1 MDLPHWN
8 SCIGLWTFR
17 VYTRSTFR
25 RLTPPDQDVL
35 PLLTCA
41 ASEDAAAAA
50 VTCISHRS
58 SCAPQARA
66 PRAPATADASV
77 ASVQLSCKA
86 TDARRLRAQTAR
98 SRPRPRQPKPSREA
112 KRHAGPRARSALK
125 GHGWRPSAAPMKAAA
140 GSRVRVCKAAA
151 EQAPSA
157 PGAVTLL
164 RQPRDARPGPWLLRA
179 PALQKPHSA
188 RDGRCHRNGMTPTG
202 RPRRALTSS

>member
-66 PRAPATADASV
+66 PRAPATADASG
-77 ASVQLSCKA
+77 ASVQLSLLHGDGA
-86 TDARRLRAQTAR
+86 L
-98 SRPRPRQPKPSREA
+98 EA
-112 KRHAGPRARSALK
+112 DIGASTHD
-125 GHGWRPSAAPMKAAA
+125 
-140 GSRVRVCKAAA
+140 
-151 EQAPSA
+151 
-157 PGAVTLL
+157 GAVGCRVLYV
-164 RQPRDARPGPWLLRA
+164 RI
-179 PALQKPHSA
+179 
-188 RDGRCHRNGMTPTG
+188 
-202 RPRRALTSS
+202 